1 MALQSAFVLAALIG
15 PARATLVAAATAHE
29 AQRRALDA
37 YEAIWRRRFT
47 RRLRVAAV
55 FAHVAMRPA
64 LARVAWPL
72 ARRWPGILT
81 LGARLSDKT
90 RCAPEATRLVGDA
103 A

>member
-1 MALQSAFVLAALIG
+1 
-15 PARATLVAAATAHE
+15 
-29 AQRRALDA
+29 
-37 YEAIWRRRFT
+37 
-47 RRLRVAAV
+47 LRVAAA
-55 FAHVAMRPA
+55 FAHVAMQPV

-72 ARRWPGILT
+72 ARRWPGVLT